1 MTYTTDHFEKSIIG
15 VFLDGK
21 LLMTGKVKN
30 GEIISSNVRKIDRYQ
45 SEEVILSDLINA
57 VADVF
62 DNDVVGIGIGV
73 PSLVD
78 VSRGIVYKVQ
88 RIPSWR
94 EVHLKDILESQ
105 FGVKVYVNND
115 ANCFAVGEMYFG
127 KAKNYENVVGLII
140 GQGVGA
146 GIIFK
151 GHLYSGTNCGAGE
164 FGSIPYREHDF
175 EYYCSESY
183 FDEKYG
189 LSFDVLYERA
199 KKKDKIALAIFE
211 QYGFDL
217 GNVLKSVMYTI
228 DPEIVVIGGS
238 ISQAFSFFEKSMWEK
253 VNTFTY
259 KHTLKK
265 LKIVQTDKTD
275 IAILGAASLYYD
287 AQNKSMKK

>member
-211 QYGFDL
+211 QYGLDL

-238 ISQAFSFFEKSMWEK
+238 ISQAFGFFEKSMWEK

-287 AQNKSMKK
+287 AQNRSMKK

>member
-1 MTYTTDHFEKSIIG
+1 MNDHFEKSIIG
-15 VFLDGK
+15 VFLEGK

-30 GEIISSNVRKIDRYQ
+30 GEIISSTTRKIDRYQ
-45 SEEVILSDLINA
+45 SEEAILSDLINA
-57 VADVF
+57 VAEVF
-62 DNDVVGIGIGV
+62 DEEVVGIGIGV

-78 VSRGIVYKVQ
+78 VARGIVYRVK

-105 FGVKVYVNND
+105 FGVQVYVNND

-146 GIIFK
+146 GITFR
-151 GHLYSGTNCGAGE
+151 GHLYYGSNCGAGE
-164 FGSIPYREHDF
+164 FGSVPYKEHDF
-175 EYYCSESY
+175 EYYCSESF

-189 LSFDVLYERA
+189 ISYDVLYERA

-217 GNVLKSVMYTI
+217 GNVLKTILYTI
-228 DPEIVVIGGS
+228 DPEIIVIGGS
-238 ISQAFSFFEKSMWEK
+238 ISQAFPFFEKSMREK

-259 KHTLKK
+259 KHSLKN
-265 LKIVQTDKTD
+265 LKIVQTDQND